1 MKLSLKNISLIL
13 IVLFCLQSNAQKKHS
28 AKFKKVFALAEKNF
42 EYGYYDDAL
51 KNYLKIYSEDTM
63 DVELNYKIA
72 ICHYFEKHPPDSII
86 YFLMHDD
93 ASNIPDVQLLLGKLF
108 HRKQNF
114 KEAKAHYEKYKKFPA
129 GKRSVKDEEINRL
142 INISERAETELK
154 TPHTAIIKNLG
165 PKINTK
171 NEEYVPLPS
180 ENGNKLFFTSKRPG
194 GVGNLKDVAGNYFED
209 IYVSEKEGLGWSEPI
224 NLGKPINSKDHDA
237 CVSISVSG
245 KYMLLYRPAKNNIGG
260 DLYESLFEN
269 NKWTEPKIL
278 GSNIN
283 STEGNE
289 SSACMSSDGNYL
301 IFSSNKKGGYGGKDL
316 YMCKKLPNGKWS
328 KANNLGKEI
337 NTPYDEDAPFMM
349 SNDRT
354 VYFSSRGHSTIG
366 EFDVFR
372 SEYNPENNSWSV
384 PYNLGYP
391 INNVG
396 DDIFFVMSS
405 DEKKGYYSS
414 EKDEGFGGEDIYQIE
429 LLYDETEIHTRKI
442 SVYEYGSEKTK
453 PVKVKAIVK
462 DNLNN
467 EISGN
472 YQSRKNNGKLIIDV
486 KPYRTY
492 SVTLQSE
499 GFSDFTFELDQL
511 KPDNEGR
518 EISIEL
524 KKK

>member
-1 MKLSLKNISLIL
+1 MC
-13 IVLFCLQSNAQKKHS
+13 FQANAQKKHS

-72 ICHYFEKHPPDSII
+72 LCHYYEKHHPDSIVN
-86 YFLMHDD
+86 FLMHDD

-108 HRKQNF
+108 HRKHNF

-129 GKRSVKDEEINRL
+129 SKRSIKDDEINRL
-142 INISERAETELK
+142 INISDRAEAELK

-165 PKINTK
+165 SKINTK
-171 NEEYVPLPS
+171 NDEYVPLPS
-180 ENGNKLFFTSKRPG
+180 VNGNKLFFTSKRPG
-194 GVGNLKDVAGNYFED
+194 GIGNLKDVAGNYFED
-209 IYVSEKEGLGWSEPI
+209 IYVSDKEGLGWSEPV

-237 CVSISVSG
+237 CVTISVNG

-260 DLYESLFEN
+260 DIYESFYEN
-269 NKWTEPKIL
+269 NKWTEPSVL
-278 GSNIN
+278 GTNIN
-283 STEGNE
+283 SKEGNE
-289 SSACMSSDGNYL
+289 SSACISSDGNYL
-301 IFSSNKKGGYGGKDL
+301 IFSSNKKGGFGGKDL
-316 YMCKKLPNGKWS
+316 YMCKKLPNGNWS
-328 KANNLGKEI
+328 KANNLGKEV
-337 NTPYDEDAPFMM
+337 NTPFDEDAPYMM

-366 EFDVFR
+366 GFDVFR
-372 SEYNPENNSWSV
+372 SEYNSENNSWSI
-384 PYNLGYP
+384 PENLGYP

-405 DEKKGYYSS
+405 DEKRGFYSS

-429 LLYDETEIHTRKI
+429 LLYNENEIHTRKI
-442 SVYEYGSEKTK
+442 SVYEFGSEKTK
-453 PVKVKAIVK
+453 PIKAKAVVK
-462 DNLNN
+462 DNSTNQ
-467 EISGN
+467 ISGN
-472 YQSRKNNGKLIIDV
+472 YQSRNNNGRLIIDV
-486 KPYRTY
+486 KPYHNY

-499 GFSDFTFELDQL
+499 GYNDFTFELDQL